1 MDLSI
6 MRRRCAT
13 VIRRAVHER
22 IITLEAV
29 TSLFNLLGTFVW
41 GPVML
46 ALLAGTGLYFTL
58 RLGFLQVRLLPY
70 ALRLA
75 FSRHQDTSSP
85 GDITQFQALMTALAG
100 TIGTG
105 NIAGVA
111 TAVVAGG
118 PGAIF
123 WMWVTALLGMMTK
136 YAEGLLAVR
145 YRVRDE
151 NGNMS
156 GGPMYYIERGLG
168 MKRLAGAFA
177 VCGMVAALGTGSSV
191 QSNSVA
197 QSMTASFGVPG
208 WITGLVLTAVTAMVI
223 LGGIF
228 TIARAASLIVPVMA
242 GIYVLGGIAIVAC
255 HVELVI
261 PALKLIL
268 TDAFT
273 GDAVAGGAI
282 GTVIRMGVARGVFS
296 NEAGLGSAPIAAAAA
311 RTDSPVRQALVSM
324 TGTFIDTLIVCTIT
338 GLVLVMGGLY
348 TGGANGAAL
357 TAQTFD
363 ALLPGPGGWI
373 VTIGLLFFSYSTILG
388 WSYYGEKC
396 AQYLLGSKIIRPYR
410 LVYTAFV
417 MGGAVLSLD
426 LVWAVSDVF
435 NGLMAL
441 PNLVGVLLLSGVV
454 IRETHAFIDAT
465 PKNRGEI
472 SVNPR
477 EFTDQSR

>member
-1 MDLSI
+1 M
-6 MRRRCAT
+6 
-13 VIRRAVHER
+13 
-22 IITLEAV
+22 EAA
-29 TSLFNLLGTFVW
+29 TSLFNLLGNYVW
-41 GPVML
+41 GPVTL

-58 RLGFLQVRLLPY
+58 RLGFLQVRMLPY

-75 FSRHQDTSSP
+75 FSRQQDTTSP

-118 PGAIF
+118 PGAVF
-123 WMWVTALLGMMTK
+123 WMWITALLGMTTK

-168 MKRLAGAFA
+168 MKRLAAAFA
-177 VCGMVAALGTGSSV
+177 FFGMVAALGTGSSV

-197 QSMTASFGVPG
+197 HSMIASFGVPA
-208 WITGLVLTAVTAMVI
+208 WITGLALTAVTALVI
-223 LGGIF
+223 LGGICS
-228 TIARAASLIVPVMA
+228 IARAASLIVPVMA
-242 GIYVLGGIAIVAC
+242 GAYVLGGVAIIACNVD
-255 HVELVI
+255 LLL

-268 TDAFT
+268 SDAFT
-273 GDAVAGGAI
+273 GDAVAGGAL

-311 RTDSPVRQALVSM
+311 RTDTPVRQALVSM
-324 TGTFIDTLIVCTIT
+324 TGTFIDTLVVCTIT

-373 VTIGLLFFSYSTILG
+373 VTIGLIFFSYSTILG

-396 AQYLLGSKIIRPYR
+396 AQYLLGTQVVRPYR
-410 LVYTAFV
+410 ILYTAFV

-435 NGLMAL
+435 NGMMAM
-441 PNLVGVLLLSGVV
+441 PNLVGLLLLSGVV
-454 IRETHAFIDAT
+454 IRETREFIDSS
-465 PKNRGEI
+465 PKNRREI
-472 SVNPR
+472 SVNPQ